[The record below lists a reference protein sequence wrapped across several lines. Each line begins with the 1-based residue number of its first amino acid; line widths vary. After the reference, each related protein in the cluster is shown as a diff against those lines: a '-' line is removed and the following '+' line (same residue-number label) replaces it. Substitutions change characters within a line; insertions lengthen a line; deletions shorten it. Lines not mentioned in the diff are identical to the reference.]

1 MTSQSFFTN
10 VPLEEIIQILAKK
23 AFNGNWFNN
32 THNLS
37 ICKGGLIEL
46 LTIATK
52 DQFFQLN
59 KDLYK
64 QIDGFST
71 GNQIFARPSKTIH
84 HP

>member
-1 MTSQSFFTN
+1 MGTGLTT
-10 VPLEEIIQILAKK
+10 LTTLA
-23 AFNGNWFNN
+23 
-32 THNLS
+32 S
-37 ICKGGLIEL
+37 VRGGLIEL

-71 GNQIFARPSKTIH
+71 GNQIFVRPSKTIH